1 MVQRHPAFVERIYM
15 PARSS
20 STKGFK
26 QAASLITKR
35 VKEASETRGF
45 AQSRL
50 LTHWEEVA
58 GKDTAKIAQ
67 PDKVTY
73 KKKGLGASV
82 VLICN
87 GANTVVEM
95 EKENIRAQVN
105 SVYGYNAIT
114 EIKITQTAATG
125 FAEAQAVFDG
135 PQKPAG
141 SSPNPNISRAAQEMA
156 ASVNDPEFSRAL
168 AALAQNVLSK
178 QKT

>member
-1 MVQRHPAFVERIYM
+1 M

-67 PDKVTY
+67 PVKVTY
-73 KKKGLGASV
+73 KKKGARRIVGFDLQR
-82 VLICN
+82 CQC
-87 GANTVVEM
+87 TVC
-95 EKENIRAQVN
+95 
-105 SVYGYNAIT
+105 G
-114 EIKITQTAATG
+114 
-125 FAEAQAVFDG
+125 DG
-135 PQKPAG
+135 KRKY
-141 SSPNPNISRAAQEMA
+141 SRAGQ
-156 ASVNDPEFSRAL
+156 FSL
-168 AALAQNVLSK
+168 WL
-178 QKT
+178 

>member
-1 MVQRHPAFVERIYM
+1 M

-67 PDKVTY
+67 PVKVRVCLSRQEFEHRILL
-73 KKKGLGASV
+73 LGRETDMGHDQLAKCHMS
-82 VLICN
+82 
-87 GANTVVEM
+87 
-95 EKENIRAQVN
+95 NIE
-105 SVYGYNAIT
+105 GNA
-114 EIKITQTAATG
+114 
-125 FAEAQAVFDG
+125 
-135 PQKPAG
+135 
-141 SSPNPNISRAAQEMA
+141 
-156 ASVNDPEFSRAL
+156 
-168 AALAQNVLSK
+168 
-178 QKT
+178 

>member
-1 MVQRHPAFVERIYM
+1 MVQQHPAFVERIYM

-67 PDKVTY
+67 PVKVTY
-73 KKKGLGASV
+73 KKKGLGASL
-82 VLICN
+82 VLIQRCQC
-87 GANTVVEM
+87 TVWRW
-95 EKENIRAQVN
+95 KK
-105 SVYGYNAIT
+105 
-114 EIKITQTAATG
+114 KI
-125 FAEAQAVFDG
+125 FARGQFC
-135 PQKPAG
+135 
-141 SSPNPNISRAAQEMA
+141 
-156 ASVNDPEFSRAL
+156 L
-168 AALAQNVLSK
+168 WL
-178 QKT
+178 